1 MVIKG
6 NYAYLAVENDG
17 IEIVDITDITNM
29 QRVSNYNTN
38 IVKAYGIYIDGNF
51 AYLAD
56 NDTDKGLHII
66 DISNIT
72 YLHLKDYKYKW
83 QIKMMLKK
91 ICLCF

>member
-51 AYLAD
+51 A
-56 NDTDKGLHII
+56 
-66 DISNIT
+66 
-72 YLHLKDYKYKW
+72 
-83 QIKMMLKK
+83 
-91 ICLCF
+91 